1 MADFPKL
8 PRIKQ
13 DDENM
18 EKLHCAARKGQT
30 ELVRRLIGMGISPSI
45 QNRFGCTALHLACK
59 FGQVS
64 CARELVGVSDT
75 NIAWHGQK
83 PLHLAVLSGNLQLVK
98 ALCEGAKEQGRGVEA
113 MLNECDEME
122 VTEIGEHRK
131 VVQGQTALH
140 WCVGL
145 GPEAKEMMTLL
156 LSFGASPNA
165 KDKGGET
172 PLMRA
177 LEFGNQDAQ
186 KILITKKEALRLDT
200 GDKNGQTA
208 LVWAIR
214 YGNEAFA
221 QTLIELGA
229 DVNVE
234 DQQKQTVLLWCVR
247 AGMSKLLDIIV
258 DLLDPFVV
266 QSAPFHNGTSV
277 LVERI
282 DWLPTTEEAHR
293 QETVKTFQKRL
304 DLIAK
309 APKGGNALNRT
320 QNGQGSP
327 MMLAPSAP
335 LRKN

>member
-30 ELVRRLIGMGISPSI
+30 ELVRRLVGMGISASI

-64 CARELVGVSDT
+64 CARELAGVSDT

-98 ALCEGAKEQGRGVEA
+98 ALCEGAKDQGRPVES

-122 VTEIGEHRK
+122 VTEIGAHAK
-131 VVQGQTALH
+131 KVQGQTALH

-145 GPEAKEMMTLL
+145 GSEAKEMMQLL
-156 LSFGASPNA
+156 LSYGASPNA

-177 LEFGNQDAQ
+177 LEFDNQDA
-186 KILITKKEALRLDT
+186 LELLVAKKEALRLDT
-200 GDKNGQTA
+200 GDKIGQTA

-214 YGNEAFA
+214 FNKESFA
-221 QTLIELGA
+221 QRLIELGA
-229 DVNVE
+229 DVTVE
-234 DQQKQTVLLWCVR
+234 DQQKQSVLLWAVR
-247 AGMSKLLDIIV
+247 AAMPKLLETIV

-282 DWLPTTEEAHR
+282 EWLPFADEAHR
-293 QETVKTFQKRL
+293 TETVKMFQKRL
-304 DLIAK
+304 DLIGK
-309 APKGGNALNRT
+309 APKGGLNRS
-320 QNGQGSP
+320 QGSP
-327 MMLAPSAP
+327 LMQLAPSAP
-335 LRKN
+335 VRKQ